1 MTIPEPGLP
10 VPPPRAHGPLGG
22 CAATFL
28 VLVGIVL
35 LLPGVCSLV
44 FMFAGVGA
52 DGGIAILWLISFAI
66 GAGAIALIS
75 YAIRNR

>member
-1 MTIPEPGLP
+1 MTVPEPDLP
-10 VPPPRAHGPLGG
+10 AVPPPRPQGIGG
-22 CAATFL
+22 CLAAFL

-35 LLPGVCSLV
+35 LLPGVCSLL

-52 DGGIAILWLISFAI
+52 DGGVVVLWLISFVI

>member
-1 MTIPEPGLP
+1 MTMPEPSLP
-10 VPPPRAHGPLGG
+10 IPPPRPQGIGG
-22 CAATFL
+22 CLAAFL

-35 LLPGVCSLV
+35 LLPGVCSLL

-52 DGGIAILWLISFAI
+52 EGGVVVLWLISFVI

>member
-1 MTIPEPGLP
+1 
-10 VPPPRAHGPLGG
+10 
-22 CAATFL
+22 

-44 FMFAGVGA
+44 FMFAGVRA

-66 GAGAIALIS
+66 GAGAIALIT
-75 YAIRNR
+75 YAVRNR

>member
-1 MTIPEPGLP
+1 MTIPEPSLP
-10 VPPPRAHGPLGG
+10 VPPPRPRGIGG
-22 CAATFL
+22 CLAAFL

-44 FMFAGVGA
+44 FMFAGVGP
-52 DGGIAILWLISFAI
+52 DGGIAVLWLISFVI

>member
-1 MTIPEPGLP
+1 VTIPQPS
-10 VPPPRAHGPLGG
+10 PPRPQGIGG
-22 CAATFL
+22 CLAIFL

-35 LLPGVCSLV
+35 LLPGICSLV

-52 DGGIAILWLISFAI
+52 DGGVVVLWLISFVI

>member
-1 MTIPEPGLP
+1 MTISEPSRP
-10 VPPPRAHGPLGG
+10 VPPPRPQRPLGG

>member
-10 VPPPRAHGPLGG
+10 VPTRRPQGIGG
-22 CAATFL
+22 CLAGLL

-35 LLPGVCSLV
+35 LLPGLCSLV

-66 GAGAIALIS
+66 GAGAIALIR

>member
-1 MTIPEPGLP
+1 MTIPEPSLP
-10 VPPPRAHGPLGG
+10 VPAPRPQGIGG
-22 CAATFL
+22 CLATFL
-28 VLVGIVL
+28 VLLGIVL

-52 DGGIAILWLISFAI
+52 DGGIAILWLISFVI